1 MSSHNPQSNY
11 KCEEFVADD
20 VTSNKS
26 NVTRKMLIKEYR
38 KIGHGAF
45 GTVVQA
51 YITPDKETWYGPFAI
66 KKVPAQTEYKSRE
79 LQILRMTNHP
89 NVVKLEYFFTHLSPQ
104 DHKVYQHLAMEC
116 LPETLQI
123 EINRYVTN
131 RLELPLKHIKLY
143 TYQIARAMM
152 YLHSMGICHRDI
164 KPSNI
169 LVNPESGVLKICDFG
184 SAKRLEP
191 DAPSIS
197 YICSRF
203 YRAPELIL
211 GCTNYTTQ
219 IDIWGLGCVIG
230 EMLLGQAVFQ
240 GQEPL
245 LQFREI
251 SKLLGPPAKKF
262 IFFSNPSYDGPLFSK
277 PLFTGTSKERF
288 EKYFSHAGTDGID
301 LLMKVLVYDPVER
314 LQPKNILAHSF
325 FDDLR
330 NEKYF
335 LPRGKTQPILL
346 PNLFDFDDLEL
357 KILGDLIENIKPNY
371 SINTNGSNEANEN
384 SNNNNN
390 NNNNTNNN
398 NANNNITSTPP
409 PNFNTSDSTPVTS
422 NTNSND
428 NSNNTNNP

>member
-1 MSSHNPQSNY
+1 MSTSTTHQSSY

-26 NVTRKMLIKEYR
+26 NNTRKMLIKEYR

-79 LQILRMTNHP
+79 LQILRVTHHP
-89 NVVKLEYFFTHLSPQ
+89 NVVKLEYFFTHVSPT

-123 EINRYVTN
+123 EINRYISN
-131 RLELPLKHIKLY
+131 RMELPLKHIKLY
-143 TYQIARAMM
+143 TYQITRAMM
-152 YLHSMGICHRDI
+152 YLHALGICHRDI

-169 LVNPESGVLKICDFG
+169 LVDPETGILKICDFG
-184 SAKRLEP
+184 SAKKLEKNQ
-191 DAPSIS
+191 PSIS

-211 GCTNYTTQ
+211 GCTQYTTQ

-251 SKLLGPPAKKF
+251 AKILGPPDKKF

-277 PLFTGTSKERF
+277 PLFSGTSKSRF
-288 EKYFSHAGTDGID
+288 EKYFNNAGPEGIN
-301 LLMKVLVYDPVER
+301 LLMKVLVYEPTER
-314 LQPKNILAHSF
+314 LTPRRILAHSF
-325 FDDLR
+325 FNELR
-330 NEKYF
+330 EEKYF
-335 LPRGKTQPILL
+335 LPRGKTEPILL
-346 PNLFDFDDLEL
+346 PELFDFSEFET
-357 KILGDLIENIKPNY
+357 KILGEFNDEVKPSPSSFHDPVEN
-371 SINTNGSNEANEN
+371 NGTASAPVDEA
-384 SNNNNN
+384 
-390 NNNNTNNN
+390 
-398 NANNNITSTPP
+398 
-409 PNFNTSDSTPVTS
+409 
-422 NTNSND
+422 
-428 NSNNTNNP
+428 